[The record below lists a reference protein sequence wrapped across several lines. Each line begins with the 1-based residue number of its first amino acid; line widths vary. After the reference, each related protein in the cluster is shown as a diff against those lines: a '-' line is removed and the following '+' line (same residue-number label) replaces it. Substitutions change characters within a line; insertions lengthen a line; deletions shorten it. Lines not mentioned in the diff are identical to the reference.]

1 MMLLSVQDFSV
12 GFRRYDGLLHQR
24 IVLALQGLSF
34 GLDRGEV
41 LAMVGASGAGKSL
54 LAHALFDILP
64 PNAITAGQLLLDGV
78 KLERS
83 NWPAHRGR
91 RIGLVPQS
99 ASHLDPLT
107 RCAKQLA
114 WAARRS
120 GRKVGKAALN
130 QTLARFGLDA
140 STAHAF
146 PHQLSG
152 GMARRLMLAIATIG
166 QPDLIVADEPTSG
179 LDPSNAIAVLTHLRQ
194 LADAGNGVLLIT
206 HDLAQ
211 ALPFA
216 NRVAILQHGKLVD
229 VEPASAFSGNG
240 AALQSAYARA
250 LWHSMPENHFS
261 ADPAHA

>member
-1 MMLLSVQDFSV
+1 MLLSVQNFSL

-24 IVLALQGLSF
+24 VMPALHGLTFS
-34 GLDRGEV
+34 LNRGEV
-41 LAMVGASGAGKSL
+41 LTLVGASGAGKSL

-64 PNAITAGQLLLDGV
+64 PNAVTIGQLLLDGV
-78 KLERS
+78 KLDPS
-83 NWPAHRGR
+83 NWPSHRGR
-91 RIGLVPQS
+91 HMGLVPQS

-107 RCAKQLA
+107 RCGKQLA
-114 WAARRS
+114 WAAQRS
-120 GRKVGKAALN
+120 GRKIDQTTLN
-130 QTLARFGLDA
+130 QTLARFGLDT
-140 STAHAF
+140 STARAF

-179 LDPSNAIAVLTHLRQ
+179 LDPANATVVLTHLRQ

-216 NRVAILQHGKLVD
+216 DRVAILQHGKLVD

-240 AALQSAYARA
+240 AALRSAYARA
-250 LWHSMPENHFS
+250 LWHAMPENHFS
-261 ADPAHA
+261 AEPLHA